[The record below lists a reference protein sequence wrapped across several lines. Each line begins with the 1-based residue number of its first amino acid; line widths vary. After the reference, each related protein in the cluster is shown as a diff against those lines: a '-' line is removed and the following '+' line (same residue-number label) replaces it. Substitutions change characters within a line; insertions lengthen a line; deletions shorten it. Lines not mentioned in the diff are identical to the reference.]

1 MTEPRSVVELQQQAE
16 LAAYYVAHRPP
27 EPIGEDEDADAPAT
41 LENESARPSSF
52 AEWFALS
59 QTLLPALLFVPGSQP
74 YRFPIR
80 AAAYTLSLVA
90 FMIWWFDRGGR
101 KEGRHPAEKYQMWV
115 LLVLCLSVFHPNT
128 SIVAGVSQVALYFA
142 IMAPLFWARAY
153 VTTPR
158 QLVRVL
164 AVLIVCNG
172 INSIVGVLQVYD
184 PDRWM
189 PRELSM
195 LYTPGSAAAAAATYV
210 GPNGRLII
218 RPPGLFD
225 TPGAVCAAGS
235 IAAMFGLIFALE
247 SMAAWKRIVAFAM
260 AGAGLAAIYLSH
272 IRSSLVVTVAM
283 MSIYLIILATI
294 RERKRVATFGTL
306 AAAIVFSAF
315 TLAVTLG
322 GESVAE
328 RVSTLF
334 QEDPATL
341 YYKNRGMAL
350 ETGFTTLLARYPLG
364 AGLGRWGMMAYYFSG
379 PPDPTAEFV
388 WAEVQPSAWILD
400 GGLFL
405 LALYSLALVVTVFYD
420 WRLIRSLRDPRDRLW
435 TAAVVAANFGTLAFV
450 FTFVPFG
457 TQAGLQ
463 FWFLEGALHGAIA
476 KRPRLT

>member
-1 MTEPRSVVELQQQAE
+1 
-16 LAAYYVAHRPP
+16 
-27 EPIGEDEDADAPAT
+27 
-41 LENESARPSSF
+41 
-52 AEWFALS
+52 
-59 QTLLPALLFVPGSQP
+59 
-74 YRFPIR
+74 
-80 AAAYTLSLVA
+80 
-90 FMIWWFDRGGR
+90 
-101 KEGRHPAEKYQMWV
+101 
-115 LLVLCLSVFHPNT
+115 
-128 SIVAGVSQVALYFA
+128 
-142 IMAPLFWARAY
+142 
-153 VTTPR
+153 
-158 QLVRVL
+158 
-164 AVLIVCNG
+164 VCNG

-195 LYTPGSAAAAAATYV
+195 LYASGSAAAAAATYV

-247 SMAAWKRIVAFAM
+247 AMAAWKRIVALAM

-272 IRSSLVVTVAM
+272 IRSSLVVTIAM
-283 MSIYLIILATI
+283 MAIYLVILARI
-294 RERKRVATFGTL
+294 RERKRLATFGAL
-306 AAAIVFSAF
+306 AAGIVFGAF

-322 GESVAE
+322 GASVAE
-328 RVSTLF
+328 RVLSLF
-334 QEDPATL
+334 QEDPASL
-341 YYKNRGMAL
+341 YYRSRGMAV
-350 ETGFTTLLARYPLG
+350 ETGFTTLLSRYPLG
-364 AGLGRWGMMAYYFSG
+364 AGLGRWGMMAYYFAGSA
-379 PPDPTAEFV
+379 DPTAEGV

-405 LALYSLALVVTVFYD
+405 LVFYSLALIVTVFYD

-463 FWFLEGALHGAIA
+463 FWFLEGAVHGATA